1 MDGYSGYGFSG
12 GYGAWQTLMDQW
24 SNYGVFTV
32 LLPLVLVFAVVFA
45 ILERINL
52 FKNRGVHL
60 LIALVIGF
68 FTISNPYISS
78 LFMYLFANVGFG
90 IAILI
95 ALVVLIGLAIKPD
108 TKAWGWIFGI
118 MGGVIFLAVLGREAY
133 PGGPSGLR
141 FIVGDAFWN
150 WIQMNSAMVTILV
163 IIAIAVIAVIAA
175 GKTEEKAFGKIMPSS

>member
-1 MDGYSGYGFSG
+1 MDGFSYSVMG
-12 GYGAWQTLMDQW
+12 GYGAWQTVMDQW
-24 SNYGVFTV
+24 TSYGVFTI

-52 FKNRGVHL
+52 FKNRGVHM

-78 LFMYLFANVGFG
+78 LFMFLFANVGFG
-90 IAILI
+90 IAILV

-108 TKAWGWIFGI
+108 TKAWSWIFGI
-118 MGGVIFLAVLGREAY
+118 MGFVIFLAVMGRETY
-133 PGGPSGLR
+133 PGGPSGLK

-150 WIQMNSAMVTILV
+150 WVQVNSAMVSILV
-163 IIAIAVIAVIAA
+163 IIGIAVIAVVAA
-175 GKTEEKAFGKIMPSS
+175 GRGEEKAMGRIMPAP